1 MSDSREIF
9 TLHDALLRS
18 LGEGVYGINPDG
30 LCTFIN
36 VAALSLLGYREEE
49 ILGKDPHLLFHNRDE
64 NGRPNPRENCP
75 AFLTMQ
81 DGVTRRTEEDFIT
94 KDSRRILVSIT
105 AAPILNGPRITGA
118 VVVFQDM
125 TEIRLI
131 QGVAR
136 EGYEIQRAILDTS
149 LASIVYL
156 LDRHILWVNKRTEE
170 MFGYT
175 ANEMQG
181 MNTGLLYE
189 SSEDYLS
196 LGREAYPRL
205 AGGDTYSSERLMKRK
220 DGSLFWC
227 LLNGRLSDPKKPELG
242 SVWTLNDIDEL
253 HHQKEAIKE
262 SEERYR
268 QIFEIN
274 SAIKLIIDLETNR
287 IVDANNAA
295 CLFYGY
301 SKNELL
307 NLKISDINCLSPEQI
322 KVEMSL
328 AAEQKRLFFEFRHR
342 LASGEIRDVE
352 VYSGPVLINGR
363 KHLHSII
370 HDVTEKKKAESQLR
384 LAAQVIASSAEGVT
398 MTDHQ
403 GNILFVNRAFSQIT
417 GYTQEEVLG
426 KNPSLLSSGRHSRE
440 FYQEMWEE
448 LTARGSWTGEIWN
461 RKKDGTVYPEWLS
474 ISHVEGPDTESS
486 SFVGIF
492 SDISRLKA
500 AEERIMK
507 LANFDMLTGLPNR
520 TLFAD
525 RTAQAISHC
534 RQRKLP
540 LAMIYVDIDFFKK
553 INDTLGHR
561 VGDDVIVAVS
571 SRIKELMR
579 PEDTIARIGG
589 DECALLLVESSA
601 ETAAT
606 MAKKI
611 ISSFN
616 TPLHTGGMDISLTLS
631 IGITMFPVDGE
642 DFETLFRNADTAMYR
657 VKQEGKNSFRF
668 YTAEMQDRA
677 VRHWAIEVG
686 LRDAIS
692 RNEISIHY
700 QPQVSLTTGRV
711 TGAEA
716 LARWH
721 HPVLGDLHPAE
732 FIPIAE
738 ESGSILALGELIL
751 RSAIRQAFQ
760 WIRGGISDFNI
771 AVNISALQMRQP
783 DFVFRIANILREE
796 EFPPQNLELELTESL
811 AMRDPE
817 LAIELIQELRRMGI
831 KVAMD
836 DFGTGYSSLSYLK
849 KFNFSR
855 LKIDRSFIQDIET
868 NAESLA
874 IVKAIVGI
882 CDSLEILTIAEGV
895 ETEIQMNLMRS
906 LGCKE
911 TQGFFVAQPMPAEE
925 TSFWLREKRRK

>member
-18 LGEGVYGINPDG
+18 LGEGVYGINPEG
-30 LCTFIN
+30 HCTFIN
-36 VAALSLLGYREEE
+36 TTALSLLGYREEE

-94 KDSRRILVSIT
+94 KDGRRILVSIT
-105 AAPILNGPRITGA
+105 AAPILNGHRITGA

-149 LASIVYL
+149 LSAIVYL

-189 SSEDYLS
+189 SSDDYLS
-196 LGREAYPRL
+196 LGKEAYPRL
-205 AGGDTYSSERLMKRK
+205 ADGDTYSSERLMKRK

-307 NLKISDINCLSPEQI
+307 NLKISDINCLSPDQI

-384 LAAQVIASSAEGVT
+384 LAA
-398 MTDHQ
+398 
-403 GNILFVNRAFSQIT
+403 RAVDQA
-417 GYTQEEVLG
+417 GLGRDLRAGRLHRLDALARRQARRHDVLDDQHAHRLVEVEA
-426 KNPSLLSSGRHSRE
+426 PAQR
-440 FYQEMWEE
+440 E
-448 LTARGSWTGEIWN
+448 LTALALDIHRGQTH
-461 RKKDGTVYPEWLS
+461 R
-474 ISHVEGPDTESS
+474 
-486 SFVGIF
+486 
-492 SDISRLKA
+492 A
-500 AEERIMK
+500 AH
-507 LANFDMLTGLPNR
+507 LVAGHDA
-520 TLFAD
+520 AD
-525 RTAQAISHC
+525 RRRDDGVDPARHL
-534 RQRKLP
+534 RLHLGGQR
-540 LAMIYVDIDFFKK
+540 
-553 INDTLGHR
+553 LGQLR
-561 VGDDVIVAVS
+561 GALGVLEDQRLLQEGVAVQ
-571 SRIKELMR
+571 
-579 PEDTIARIGG
+579 PARQ
-589 DECALLLVESSA
+589 
-601 ETAAT
+601 
-606 MAKKI
+606 
-611 ISSFN
+611 
-616 TPLHTGGMDISLTLS
+616 H
-631 IGITMFPVDGE
+631 
-642 DFETLFRNADTAMYR
+642 
-657 VKQEGKNSFRF
+657 
-668 YTAEMQDRA
+668 EM
-677 VRHWAIEVG
+677 
-686 LRDAIS
+686 
-692 RNEISIHY
+692 
-700 QPQVSLTTGRV
+700 
-711 TGAEA
+711 
-716 LARWH
+716 
-721 HPVLGDLHPAE
+721 
-732 FIPIAE
+732 
-738 ESGSILALGELIL
+738 
-751 RSAIRQAFQ
+751 AFQ
-760 WIRGGISDFNI
+760 QGPC
-771 AVNISALQMRQP
+771 L
-783 DFVFRIANILREE
+783 LELL
-796 EFPPQNLELELTESL
+796 QNL
-811 AMRDPE
+811 
-817 LAIELIQELRRMGI
+817 
-831 KVAMD
+831 
-836 DFGTGYSSLSYLK
+836 
-849 KFNFSR
+849 
-855 LKIDRSFIQDIET
+855 
-868 NAESLA
+868 
-874 IVKAIVGI
+874 
-882 CDSLEILTIAEGV
+882 
-895 ETEIQMNLMRS
+895 
-906 LGCKE
+906 LGCH
-911 TQGFFVAQPMPAEE
+911 VALVSRGCVRRCLPQARPAAP
-925 TSFWLREKRRK
+925 S